1 MRLGGRRVQVGAL
14 DERLA
19 PVQDARGGVGGLAQ
33 AHVAHI
39 QALRDPFLGESAW
52 QQRDAE

>member
-1 MRLGGRRVQVGAL
+1 MQVGAL

-33 AHVAHI
+33 AHVAHV
-39 QALRDPFLGESAW
+39 QALQGPFLGESAW